1 MMRRS
6 YATSHNHPARPGSW
20 ATSSEAALSK
30 AVGPGAEYERTTP
43 PTMASASNNP
53 SVGRRDRGASDA
65 EEKILTPA
73 SRRVFPPAEGGVC
86 CFELTADGDL
96 LYSKL
101 QTGKFP
107 DEQAIVDKVASR
119 LR

>member
-1 MMRRS
+1 LTFKQQIRDLKLV
-6 YATSHNHPARPGSW
+6 PA
-20 ATSSEAALSK
+20 
-30 AVGPGAEYERTTP
+30 
-43 PTMASASNNP
+43 
-53 SVGRRDRGASDA
+53 
-65 EEKILTPA
+65 
-73 SRRVFPPAEGGVC
+73 GGG

-107 DEQAIVDKVASR
+107 DEQALVDKVASR